1 MYGSN
6 VEEYIGEDSGWKVK
20 GRNVK
25 GQIVKE
31 KRKDTGRKVGRVE
44 CYTLKGCR
52 TVEGWR
58 MFQRTDYCTR
68 RKFTYRAKNYKA
80 EHNRAKNY
88 RAEVS
93 RKKDCRQECY
103 ST

>member
-31 KRKDTGRKVGRVE
+31 KRKDTVERFVGWNV
-44 CYTLKGCR
+44 
-52 TVEGWR
+52 
-58 MFQRTDYCTR
+58 TR
-68 RKFTYRAKNYKA
+68 
-80 EHNRAKNY
+80 
-88 RAEVS
+88 
-93 RKKDCRQECY
+93 
-103 ST
+103 